1 MLSFHNKDSGSN
13 PKRNRLSERP
23 PEPLIAETGYA
34 TLDLL
39 FPLPHASPRLLRL
52 SSPCP
57 LRRFCAHPT
66 SSLWAQRSGS
76 DSDDGAGQWALPRV
90 RGRRDALQVHEGGF
104 ASVPCAA
111 AAVPGATPLFSIK
124 DTDMEHNLSSL
135 PFLGHLMCLRSC
147 TLLLLYS

>member
-13 PKRNRLSERP
+13 PKRNRLSEPP

-76 DSDDGAGQWALPRV
+76 DSGDGAGHGRHRAFVDAGTRYGFTRVALPLSCAP
-90 RGRRDALQVHEGGF
+90 RRQFLEPHRCF
-104 ASVPCAA
+104 R
-111 AAVPGATPLFSIK
+111 LRMR
-124 DTDMEHNLSSL
+124 MEHNLSSL
-135 PFLGHLMCLRSC
+135 RLLGYLMCLRSR
-147 TLLLLYS
+147 TLLLFYS